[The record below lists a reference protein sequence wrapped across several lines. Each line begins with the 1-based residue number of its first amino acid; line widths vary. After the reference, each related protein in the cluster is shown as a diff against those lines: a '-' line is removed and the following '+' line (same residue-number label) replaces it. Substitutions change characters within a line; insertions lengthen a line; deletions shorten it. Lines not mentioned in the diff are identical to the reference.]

1 VIFTRP
7 DTLTIIVPLLLVFFF
22 FKWRRRKSYLAH
34 SMLPYFRKQIRP
46 VSRLVHLPKVL
57 EFLALLVLTL
67 ALLNPVQPSAEH
79 SIINKGLDILLL
91 LDLSWSMQEPIDLEG
106 ALERRRAG
114 ITRKEVTRL
123 EAVKEAMLRFV
134 QKRHGD
140 RIGLIVFSENAYV
153 VSPMTQDIGYLT
165 SYLRMVDNKTLASEG
180 QTAIGEGILAAFNL
194 SEQQKQ
200 GSGKSFSRVM
210 IVLTDGENNTGR
222 DVYSAIEKAAR
233 ARFKIYFI
241 GVEVKRAAET
251 PRLIAAVKAAGGN
264 YYDVRDAEQLGKA
277 YAEID
282 RLEKGTYLTKA
293 QVAHVPRYHPFALVA
308 LALLA
313 AAIGLRAIPYF
324 IEVS

>member
-1 VIFTRP
+1 MIFTRL
-7 DTLTIIVPLLLVFFF
+7 DTLTIILPLLLVFFF
-22 FKWRRRKSYLAH
+22 FNWRRRKSYLTH
-34 SMLPYFRKQIRP
+34 SMLPYFGKQIRP

-57 EFLALLVLTL
+57 EFLALSVLAF
-67 ALLNPVQPSAEH
+67 ALLNPVQPLAEH
-79 SIINKGLDILLL
+79 TIINKGLDILLL

-114 ITRKEVTRL
+114 VVRKEVTRL

-153 VSPMTQDIGYLT
+153 VSPMTQDIAYLT

-180 QTAIGEGILAAFNL
+180 QTAIGEGILSALNL

-200 GSGKSFSRVM
+200 GSGRNLSRVM

-222 DVYSAIEKAAR
+222 DVYGAIEKAAR

-264 YYDVRDAEQLGKA
+264 YYDVRDAEQLAKA

-293 QVAHVPRYHPFALVA
+293 QVAHVPRYHPFVLVA

-313 AAIGLRAIPYF
+313 ASIGLRAIPYF